1 MIGRRQVLQGGV
13 VILAAASTAVA
24 QPPGRRPR
32 IGFLSIGAPIGSPS
46 NPIGAGLNAAFVEGL
61 RDLGYIEGR
70 TLAMEWRYAEFRP
83 ERLPVLAADLVRLGV
98 DVIVVGGPAGIQAAR
113 EATREI
119 PVVMVASSSDPVGEG
134 LVASLARPGGNV
146 TGLSAAVSADLF
158 AKMLALLK
166 EAVGR
171 LARVTMLWD
180 FDAVVRQTYEGPLH
194 QAAQALGF
202 TLEFVPVQAP
212 VDLDQAF
219 ATMRRQRVD
228 GVALAMGGITFAQRV
243 RVAQLAHTQRLPTV
257 GLFRSLPEAGGF
269 MSYGPDLR
277 YVYRRAAGYV
287 DRILKGARPADLPV
301 EQPTRFELVL
311 NLKTAR
317 ALGLTIPPVV
327 LARADEVIE

>member
-1 MIGRRQVLQGGV
+1 MLQGGV
-13 VILAAASTAVA
+13 VFLATARTAVA

-32 IGFLSIGAPIGSPS
+32 IGFLSLAAPIGSPT

-61 RDLGYIEGR
+61 RDLGYVEGR
-70 TLAMEWRYAEFRP
+70 TLAIEWRYAEFKP
-83 ERLPVLAADLVRLGV
+83 ERLPALAADLVRLGV

-113 EATREI
+113 DATREI

-171 LARVTMLWD
+171 LARVAIHWD
-180 FDAVVRQTYEGPLH
+180 FEAAVFRQTYEGPLQ

-202 TLEFVPVQAP
+202 TLEIVPVRTPA
-212 VDLDQAF
+212 DLDQAF
-219 ATMRRQRVD
+219 AAMRRQGVD

-243 RVAQLAHTQRLPTV
+243 RVAQLAHAQRLPTV
-257 GLFRSLPEAGGF
+257 GLFRSLPEAGGL

-277 YVYRRAAGYV
+277 DVYRRAAGYV

-301 EQPTRFELVL
+301 EQPTRFELVV
-311 NLKTAR
+311 NLMTAK
-317 ALGLTIPPVV
+317 ALGLAIPSAV
-327 LARADEVIE
+327 LGRADEVIE

>member
-1 MIGRRQVLQGGV
+1 MIGRRQMLQGGV
-13 VILAAASTAVA
+13 VVLAAARAAAA

-32 IGFLSIGAPIGSPS
+32 IGFLSIAAPIGSPT

-61 RDLGYIEGR
+61 RDLGYVEGR
-70 TLAMEWRYAEFRP
+70 TLVIEWRYAEFQP
-83 ERLPVLAADLVRLGV
+83 ERLPALAADLVRLGV

-113 EATREI
+113 DATREI

-146 TGLSAAVSADLF
+146 TGLSAAVSAELF

-171 LARVTMLWD
+171 LARVAMLWD
-180 FDAVVRQTYEGPLH
+180 FDAVVRQAYEEPLQ

-202 TLEFVPVQAP
+202 TLEIVLVRTPA
-212 VDLDQAF
+212 DLDRAF
-219 ATMRRQRVD
+219 AAMRRQGVD
-228 GVALAMGGITFAQRV
+228 SVALAMGGITFAQRV
-243 RVAQLAHTQRLPTV
+243 RVAQLAHAQRLPTV
-257 GLFRSLPEAGGF
+257 GLFRALPEVGGL

-277 YVYRRAAGYV
+277 DVYRRAAGYV

-301 EQPTRFELVL
+301 EQPTRFELVV
-311 NLKTAR
+311 NLRTAKT
-317 ALGLTIPPVV
+317 LGLPIPPAV